1 VAAQIKGRSTSREVS
16 ETGSLASK
24 KVDNDDAF
32 QSCKDDSSHGGDAGI
47 EAETLVSQGGN
58 TVANAEIDN
67 SVVTVNRTWWGPPKC
82 TALLQP
88 RANDPLAK
96 AEKLALTLRSSK
108 RSEILRSKRNRG
120 ES

>member
-1 VAAQIKGRSTSREVS
+1 MAAQIKGRSASREVS
-16 ETGSLASK
+16 ETGSLTSK

-32 QSCKDDSSHGGDAGI
+32 QSCKDDSSHGGDTGI

-67 SVVTVNRTWWGPPKC
+67 LVVTVNRTCWGPPKC

>member
-1 VAAQIKGRSTSREVS
+1 MAAQIKGRSTSREVS

-24 KVDNDDAF
+24 NFDNDDAL

-82 TALLQP
+82 TALL
-88 RANDPLAK
+88 
-96 AEKLALTLRSSK
+96 
-108 RSEILRSKRNRG
+108 
-120 ES
+120 